1 LLEIVCQWLSLVVKR
16 EIARG
21 IDGPSTCS
29 TANKTDD
36 PEGFY
41 STRHYTKRMI
51 QFLEDRSETDKK
63 KPFFG
68 YLTYTAPHWPLQAPR
83 RVIDK

>member
-1 LLEIVCQWLSLVVKR
+1 
-16 EIARG
+16 
-21 IDGPSTCS
+21 
-29 TANKTDD
+29 
-36 PEGFY
+36 
-41 STRHYTKRMI
+41 MI
-51 QFLEDRSETDKK
+51 QFLEDRSEADKE